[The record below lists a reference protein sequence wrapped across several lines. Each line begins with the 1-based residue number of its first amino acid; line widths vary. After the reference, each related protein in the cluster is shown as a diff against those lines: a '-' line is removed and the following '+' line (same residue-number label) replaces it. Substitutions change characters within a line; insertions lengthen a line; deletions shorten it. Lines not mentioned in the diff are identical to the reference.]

1 MFKPIQSKGI
11 VFSFFLFFIMA
22 GDLAVAFEEPRYS
35 IISKLE
41 KIELRQYQD
50 YLVAETTVM
59 GNRDEAGS
67 AGFKILAGYIFGG
80 NKDKDNISMTAPVI
94 QLQID
99 QTQPTSPTLVQ
110 PAGISEKQN
119 WAVQF
124 MMPSK
129 YQLETLPKPKDSR
142 ILFKLIH
149 SRKIA
154 AITYSGRWTESN
166 YHEHLD
172 ILSKEMQKA
181 KLTAK
186 GLPLWAR
193 YNSPFTPWFLRKNEI
208 LIEYE

>member
-1 MFKPIQSKGI
+1 MFKLAQSKEI
-11 VFSFFLFFIMA
+11 VFSFFLFLIVV
-22 GDLAVAFEEPRYS
+22 GDFAVAFEEPRYS

-50 YLVAETTVM
+50 YLVAETTVV

-67 AGFKILAGYIFGG
+67 TGFKILAGYIFGG
-80 NKDKDNISMTAPVI
+80 NKGNDNISMTAPVI

-99 QTQPTSPTLVQ
+99 PTQIKSTTLVQ
-110 PAGISEKQN
+110 SADTSEKQN
-119 WAVQF
+119 WIVQF

-142 ILFKLIH
+142 ILFKHIQP
-149 SRKIA
+149 RKIA

-172 ILSKEMQKA
+172 ILIKEMQKA

-208 LIEYE
+208 FMEFE